1 MKRISLTIALGLVS
15 AFAAVA
21 CGSGTSSSLDPN
33 KHIADLTADEQ
44 KHLCDETAKVQGGY
58 GRKMTCPDGHTE
70 TTDLDQAWCLD
81 GLGMIAQY
89 CPALT
94 VTDGLDCFERQG
106 LDLCLYP
113 SVSECQ
119 ALRDCMTSIPRS

>member
-21 CGSGTSSSLDPN
+21 CGSGGSNSLDPN

-44 KHLCDETAKVQGGY
+44 KQLCDETAKAQGGY

-70 TTDLDQAWCLD
+70 RTDLDQTRCVRGVQLVAQHCPSLTVGD
-81 GLGMIAQY
+81 GLSCAQ
-89 CPALT
+89 
-94 VTDGLDCFERQG
+94 RQG
-106 LDLCLYP
+106 NDLCLFTTIP
-113 SVSECQ
+113 ECKAQ
-119 ALRDCMTSIPRS
+119 LDCVTNLPQN